1 MHFLD
6 FVLRNLFRRR
16 VRTALTIVG
25 VSIAISAVVALV
37 SITSGYERSS
47 KDVYASHGVDMVI
60 VRAGVANNMTS
71 TLDEKLVQKIETLPG
86 VAKVAVELSD
96 QVSFE
101 KGSLKSQPVKGW
113 PPESFAFDALT
124 VIPPG
129 KFLMPGGEH
138 EVMLGK
144 ALAKELDKKLGDE
157 VQVEEKNFKV
167 VGIFESG
174 NMVENSSAI
183 VSLHDLQDLMERD
196 GQVTQLNISL
206 AKDLPDRKAAML
218 ALREQIETLK
228 DADGNKFGLKAQET
242 DDFVRNNTQL
252 RLAHAMAWVTSA
264 IALIVGSI
272 GMLNTMIVSVLERTQ
287 EIGILRA
294 IGWKKRRI
302 VRMIMIE
309 SFTLSFVGR
318 GAGNF
323 AGLRDGSGVGEDA
336 RGARFCAR
344 RRDHAS
350 RADGLCAFGGGWI
363 DRRCVSGDS
372 RRKFAAD
379 RSVAI

>member
-1 MHFLD
+1 M
-6 FVLRNLFRRR
+6 
-16 VRTALTIVG
+16 IV
-25 VSIAISAVVALV
+25 
-37 SITSGYERSS
+37 
-47 KDVYASHGVDMVI
+47 

-71 TLDEKLVQKIETLPG
+71 TLDEKLVQKIETLPS
-86 VAKVAVELSD
+86 VANVAVELSD

-113 PPESFAFDALT
+113 PPESFAFDSLT
-124 VIPPG
+124 VEQPG
-129 KFLMPGGEH
+129 KFLTPGSEH

-157 VQVEEKNFKV
+157 VEIETKSFKV

-183 VSLHDLQDLMERD
+183 ISLHDLQDLMERE

-206 AKDLPDRKAAML
+206 AKDVTDRKAAML
-218 ALREQIETLK
+218 ALRGQIENLK
-228 DADGNKFGLKAQET
+228 DAEGNKLGLKAQET
-242 DDFVRNNTQL
+242 DDFVKGNTQL

-302 VRMIMIE
+302 VSMIMIE
-309 SFTLSFVGR
+309 SFTLSFVGAVVGILVAFVMVRVLVRMPAAQGFVRGDVTTEVVLKAYALSVIVGLIGGAYPALR
-318 GAGNF
+318 GAGLPPTE
-323 AGLRDGSGVGEDA
+323 ALRYE
-336 RGARFCAR
+336 
-344 RRDHAS
+344 
-350 RADGLCAFGGGWI
+350 
-363 DRRCVSGDS
+363 
-372 RRKFAAD
+372 
-379 RSVAI
+379 